1 METYKIELTEK
12 QLQLLM
18 RTCEVQSRLMI
29 GQTDHAEDIF
39 FNALK
44 RHKYNN
50 DKDYWKN
57 EEYQRDRDIV
67 SDMLTTLHCMCW
79 NQLPNQFYGVKYSPE
94 SDTLIDM
101 VEVIRHQLWQDR
113 EGEKSRFTNDSY
125 PAFHWNKK
133 EPLIKIEKI

>member
-1 METYKIELTEK
+1 MKTYKIELTEK

-39 FNALK
+39 LNALK

-50 DKDYWKN
+50 DKDYWKL
-57 EEYQRDRDIV
+57 EEYEDDRNWITEQ
-67 SDMLTTLHCMCW
+67 LEELHCRCW
-79 NQLPNQFYGVKYSPE
+79 NQLPNEFYGVKYSPE

-113 EGEKSRFTNDSY
+113 EGEKSSFTNDSY
-125 PAFHWNKK
+125 PAFHWNKD
-133 EPLIKIEKI
+133 EPLIKIKKI